1 MRLDIGIRVGV
12 QYLEEP
18 EVGGHAVSGVEH
30 HNVAGHELARQ
41 ERLQLAV
48 AHAARTQH
56 TYTRRH
62 LIASHIHIARPNRT
76 SQEARST

>member
-48 AHAARTQH
+48 AHAARTKH
-56 TYTRRH
+56 THTP
-62 LIASHIHIARPNRT
+62 ASHIHIARPNKT
-76 SQEARST
+76 SQEARSTYE